1 MIAKED
7 FPMEYQTYEVL
18 DGLTCSE
25 WRRLFAVSIPV
36 AIVHKQL
43 FLCKFKKRRHYSAIQ
58 CGSDDKSIENRLLK
72 TKFNSESKSNT
83 FAFSYTFRSIS
94 HI

>member
-18 DGLTCSE
+18 DGLTCAE

-36 AIVHKQL
+36 AIVHKQFSVQIQEKTSL
-43 FLCKFKKRRHYSAIQ
+43 FSHSVRVGRQKHW
-58 CGSDDKSIENRLLK
+58 KSPAEN
-72 TKFNSESKSNT
+72 
-83 FAFSYTFRSIS
+83 
-94 HI
+94 